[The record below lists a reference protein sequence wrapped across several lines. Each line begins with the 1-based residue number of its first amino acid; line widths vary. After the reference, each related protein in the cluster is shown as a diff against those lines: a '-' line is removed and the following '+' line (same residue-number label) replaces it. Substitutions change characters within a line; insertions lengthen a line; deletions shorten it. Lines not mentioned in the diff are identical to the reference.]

1 MWKKILLYGF
11 AAVMGITSAAG
22 LSAVFMITEV
32 EGCAMEPAIKEDS
45 TVLVNKLAFCTE
57 AVEAPEVGSIVA
69 FHCDVH
75 SEDGEGS
82 VLVRR
87 VAANSGDTVEIK
99 DDVFYLNGQPYA
111 EYMNEPAAMEDM
123 PARTLG
129 KHEIFVLSD
138 NRKSSMD
145 SRNEAVGI
153 LDFRECIGKICFRY
167 V

>member
-11 AAVMGITSAAG
+11 AAVLGIGAAVG

-32 EGCAMEPAIKEDS
+32 EGCAMEPAIKEDR
-45 TVLVNKLAFCTE
+45 TVLINKLAFCTE
-57 AVEAPEVGSIVA
+57 DAAAPEVGSIVA

-75 SEDGEGS
+75 SEEGEGS

-87 VAANSGDTVEIK
+87 VAASSGDTVEIK
-99 DDVFYLNGQPYA
+99 DDNFYRNGQPYV

-123 PARTLG
+123 SVRTLG
-129 KHEIFVLSD
+129 EYEIFVLSD

-153 LDFRECIGKICFRY
+153 LDFRECIGRVCFR
-167 V
+167 

>member
-1 MWKKILLYGF
+1 MWRKILLYGL
-11 AAVMGITSAAG
+11 AAVLGSTAAVG
-22 LSAVFMITEV
+22 LSAVFMVTEV
-32 EGCAMEPAIKEDS
+32 EGCAMEPAIKEES

-57 AVEAPEVGSIVA
+57 DAASPEVGSIVA

-75 SEDGEGS
+75 SEEGEGS

-87 VAANSGDTVEIK
+87 VAASSGDTVEIK
-99 DDVFYLNGQPYA
+99 DDVFYLNGEPYV

-123 PARTLG
+123 PIRTMG

-145 SRNEAVGI
+145 SRDEAVGI
-153 LDFRECIGKICFRY
+153 LDFRECIGQVCFK
-167 V
+167 